1 MAEQHTAEP
10 WEVVHHTPRRKT
22 WSVRRG
28 GATEYEVDIAITDEA
43 NARRIV
49 AAVNAC
55 KGLTTVELER
65 IDIGGLNKIV
75 IALEATLK

>member
-10 WEVVHHTPRRKT
+10 WECVVIGK
-22 WSVRRG
+22 SIVVRSCDG
-28 GATEYEVDIAITDEA
+28 HPITVVMRHLED
-43 NARRIV
+43 ARRIV

-75 IALEATLK
+75 IALEATLPPLK